1 MRRTISV
8 DLILIC
14 LFSRC
19 PASPGLDLQ
28 PTQGPLQPP
37 NKKLKLSVRDQDLN
51 ANIAEDT
58 AEILEDMEVGEVE
71 RYNLIRKLAEKF
83 LLAVPSS
90 VHPRI
95 SLKPAGDC
103 SPVTED
109 ASGEDPGEK
118 ISPELLNNNWPSSS
132 LQLLN
137 RAPRVGLSK
146 LEKKVVNLHKIST
159 SGKEE

>member
-1 MRRTISV
+1 MSPPT
-8 DLILIC
+8 
-14 LFSRC
+14 
-19 PASPGLDLQ
+19 SPGLDLQ

-37 NKKLKLSVRDQDLN
+37 NKKLKLSVRDQDVN

-58 AEILEDMEVGEVE
+58 AEIMEDLEVGEVE

-90 VHPRI
+90 VHPRV

-103 SPVTED
+103 SPVTEE

-132 LQLLN
+132 VQLLN

-146 LEKKVVNLHKIST
+146 LDKKIVNLHQIST